1 MMLPHSYGFVARII
15 RPSMTPAS
23 HAPVLRIPALR
34 TPASRDEVR
43 SPGAFSRLRTGQLPW
58 TALCLLLLLLPSRLC
73 LAALHPPT
81 APATGP
87 HPQLVWIDTD
97 IGDDLDDAFAI
108 ALLLRSPEVRVL
120 GISTTFGD
128 TELRARLLD
137 HLLAA
142 SGVHGIPIYA
152 GLPTSTTNLFTQRAY
167 AEAIPQRSHP
177 DAIAALLAAVHEHGS
192 QLTLLAI
199 GPLFNVA
206 AAIDRDPE
214 TMHRLGR
221 IVVMGGSIHHGYT
234 TLDGHLTPP
243 AAEWNILQDPPGAQT
258 VLTSG
263 IPIDLYPLDST
274 QIPLRISGRK
284 RIFTAHTSF
293 ATPLREL
300 YTEWLPHSW
309 NHSPNPTLFDAVA
322 ASTLLDPMLC
332 PTQPMALRVTP
343 EGMTLPVT
351 QPAHRTAPK
360 SLSGSPHAGNP
371 SPESP
376 TGSPVAHIHVCLQS
390 SPQAFLSLLEHRLTG
405 PRPTF

>member
-1 MMLPHSYGFVARII
+1 MMLPHRYGFVARII
-15 RPSMTPAS
+15 CLLVPPAARS
-23 HAPVLRIPALR
+23 GVPTSTVFSGPRIGR
-34 TPASRDEVR
+34 
-43 SPGAFSRLRTGQLPW
+43 LPW
-58 TALCLLLLLLPSRLC
+58 MVLSLLLLFLPSRLC
-73 LAALHPPT
+73 LAALH
-81 APATGP
+81 APSSSTLEP
-87 HPQLVWIDTD
+87 HAQLVWIDTD

-108 ALLLRSPEVRVL
+108 ALLLRSPEVRVI

-142 SGVHGIPIYA
+142 SGVRGIQVYA
-152 GLPTSTTNLFTQRAY
+152 GLPTSTNNLFTQRAY

-221 IVVMGGSIHHGYT
+221 IVLMGGSIRHGYT

-243 AAEWNILQDPPGAQT
+243 TAEWNILQDPPGAQT

-263 IPIDLYPLDST
+263 IPVDLYPLDST

-284 RIFTAHTSF
+284 RIFTASTPF

-300 YTEWLPHSW
+300 YAEWLPHSW

-322 ASTLLDPMLC
+322 ASSLLDPMLC
-332 PTQPMALRVTP
+332 PTQTMALRVTP
-343 EGMTLPVT
+343 EGMTLPAT
-351 QPAHRTAPK
+351 LASRRISPSP
-360 SLSGSPHAGNP
+360 LSGSPHTTSP
-371 SPESP
+371 SPVSP
-376 TGSPVAHIHVCLQS
+376 INLPVAHIQVCLQS
-390 SPQAFLSLLEHRLTG
+390 RPQAFLSLLEHRLTG
-405 PRPTF
+405 PSPTF